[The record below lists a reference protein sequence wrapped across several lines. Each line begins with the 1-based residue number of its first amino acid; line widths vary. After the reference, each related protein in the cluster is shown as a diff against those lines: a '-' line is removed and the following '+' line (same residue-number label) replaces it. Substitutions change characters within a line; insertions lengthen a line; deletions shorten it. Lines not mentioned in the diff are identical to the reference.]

1 MLTVFFSRYIS
12 IRERVHIAD
21 WNLRNRVYLLL
32 RLHLLERASLCVCLC
47 LCVCVY
53 TARDKTH
60 VMMTAATAVHV
71 VLVVV
76 VDVVVCRRL
85 HVARASQR
93 YGHTHLSIS
102 SAHTYT

>member
-1 MLTVFFSRYIS
+1 M
-12 IRERVHIAD
+12 HIAD

-60 VMMTAATAVHV
+60 VMMTAAAAVHV